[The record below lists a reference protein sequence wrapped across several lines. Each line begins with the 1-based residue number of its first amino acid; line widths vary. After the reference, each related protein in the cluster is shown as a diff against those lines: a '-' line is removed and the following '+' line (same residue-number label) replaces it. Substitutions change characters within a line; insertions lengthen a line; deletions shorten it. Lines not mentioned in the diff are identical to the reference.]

1 MEARRAKIG
10 HLWLSLVYDSRPRQ
24 GRSRSLYLIL
34 QAFKPKPVVS
44 YDPHTHRYPLLQ
56 ESALEPPFPPM
67 EHPQSR
73 PPIRLGEADRARI
86 RTLSVTDRGGASLD
100 IEEIREKLIAS
111 REQLKGLVHRPPGSA
126 TCISA
131 SANSE
136 GCTRL

>member
-10 HLWLSLVYDSRPRQ
+10 HLWLSLVYDRT
-24 GRSRSLYLIL
+24 SRSLYLIL

-86 RTLSVTDRGGASLD
+86 R
-100 IEEIREKLIAS
+100 
-111 REQLKGLVHRPPGSA
+111 
-126 TCISA
+126 
-131 SANSE
+131 
-136 GCTRL
+136 